1 MCPSEDDGLAQA
13 GIIGSHRLSGGG
25 DLAEVIGA
33 FDLGCVGVQRVGEL
47 LETARGLLDFLADS
61 HLDNIACLMDGGG
74 PTP

>member
-1 MCPSEDDGLAQA
+1 
-13 GIIGSHRLSGGG
+13 
-25 DLAEVIGA
+25 
-33 FDLGCVGVQRVGEL
+33 LGCVGVQRVGEL